1 MRSNDDHFECK
12 DVRMED
18 DKIMDIKKLKSE
30 VDDFAKD
37 LKSLISAD
45 NQQLYSGIVK
55 FLQRYK
61 AMLDIDLQQSW
72 HLHFISLERFWEDQ
86 FREQI

>member
-1 MRSNDDHFECK
+1 
-12 DVRMED
+12 MED

-37 LKSLISAD
+37 LKSLISTD

-55 FLQRYK
+55 SLQRYK
-61 AMLDIDLQQSW
+61 AMSGYRSAAKLASAF
-72 HLHFISLERFWEDQ
+72 HQ
-86 FREQI
+86 FGKILGGSVS